1 MFKKIL
7 IVIAVGLG
15 LKFVIHLAVTS
26 KLEQMS
32 DTKVDQA
39 QVDEIVA
46 ANAKKTR
53 DQLNREV
60 AAAENQSA
68 RKITQKELESL
79 MIALNKTYPKMT
91 SLETR
96 LDKATVGPM
105 ILTFHKTM
113 VNKRADDFE
122 ITPQNSAK
130 YTSVLLEDSCSN
142 AGVRLYLRQ
151 GVSVKVIQRD
161 MQGKLIFEFMTRP
174 GDCPAEGA

>member
-7 IVIAVGLG
+7 FVIALG
-15 LKFVIHLAVTS
+15 LCLKLVSHLAATS
-26 KLEQMS
+26 KVEQLS
-32 DTKVDQA
+32 NPTIDQT
-39 QVDEIVA
+39 QVDKIVA

-60 AAAENQSA
+60 AAAENPPP
-68 RKITQKELESL
+68 RKITQKELENL

-91 SLETR
+91 SSETR

-113 VNKRADDFE
+113 VNKRADEFE
-122 ITPQNSAK
+122 ITPQNTAK
-130 YTSVLLEDSCSN
+130 YASVLLEDSCSN
-142 AGVRLYLRQ
+142 AGVRQYLRQ

-174 GDCPAEGA
+174 GDCPADGA